1 MSSNIKSPDRKAKK
15 KELDAILVDG
25 KSLSIEDLA
34 AVSSEMCEV
43 RLRSEAI
50 SSMQKSEQMID
61 QIIKEKKPI
70 YAISTGVG
78 GLSNTVIDS
87 ATSEEFQKR
96 ILFSCS
102 VGVGDALSEEV
113 VRAAILCRL
122 NTFASGHSGVR
133 PQIADFLCNLLN
145 YHVYPF
151 VPEQG
156 SLGCSGD
163 IAPLA
168 HIGLLALGEGEVIL
182 KDGKRVLAKETLS
195 ALGLKPIKLRAKEGV
210 SLVNGCSLSAGLA
223 ALCCHKATN
232 LLKAAEII
240 ASMSVEALAGS
251 ASGFHNLLIGA
262 KPHNGQVRVASDIRR
277 LIENSSLIKS
287 SPNDPY
293 TIKAIPQVLGTAC
306 DALSFASEVARIEIN
321 SSSDNPL
328 LFSEQNEII
337 SGANFH
343 AQEVAFIMDALAI
356 ALTPVGDLSERRV
369 ERLLNPS
376 LSNKLPPFLVKNQG
390 INSGFLDAQFTI
402 AALAAENK
410 TLCAPASVNPSS
422 VSAAAEDHA
431 SQAPIAGRKLLK
443 LISNLEFILA
453 IEMICAAQALDF
465 RMEAGHEETMG
476 KGVRAAYE
484 LCRSEISFLVD
495 DRILYHDF
503 ERAKQIIRSGSL
515 VGSVEE
521 TIGSLLG

>member
-1 MSSNIKSPDRKAKK
+1 MSKMQIP
-15 KELDAILVDG
+15 KEELRDVLIVDG
-25 KSLSIEDLA
+25 ESLTIENLI
-34 AVSSEMCEV
+34 AVAGREMRRV
-43 RLRSEAI
+43 RLSNKAT
-50 SSMQKSEQMID
+50 SSMKKSEEMIE
-61 QIIKEKKPI
+61 QIIKEKKPV
-70 YAISTGVG
+70 YAVSTGVG

-96 ILFSCS
+96 ILLSCA
-102 VGVGDALSEEV
+102 VGVGPALSKEI

-133 PQIADFLCNLLN
+133 LQIAEFLCDLLN
-145 YHVYPF
+145 NHIYPY

-168 HIGLLALGEGEVIL
+168 HIGLLALGEGEIISE
-182 KDGKRVLAKETLS
+182 DGSRRPARETL
-195 ALGLKPIKLRAKEGV
+195 AGLGLEPIRLKAKEGI

-223 ALCCHKATN
+223 AICYYQGVN
-232 LLKAAEII
+232 LLKAAELIS
-240 ASMSVEALAGS
+240 AMSVEALRGS
-251 ASGFHNLLIGA
+251 KNGFHPSLIGA
-262 KPHNGQVRVASDIRR
+262 KPHRGQIKIALDIRR
-277 LIENSSLIKS
+277 MISGSSLLRD

-306 DALSFASEVARIEIN
+306 DALDFARGIATTEIN

-328 LFSEQNEII
+328 LFPDDQDQQII

-343 AQEVAFIMDALAI
+343 AQEVAFVMDSLAI
-356 ALTPVGDLSERRV
+356 ALAPVGDLAERRV
-369 ERLLNPS
+369 ERILNPT
-376 LSNKLPPFLVKNQG
+376 LSNKLPPFLVKNPG

-402 AALAAENK
+402 SALSAENK
-410 TLCAPASVNPSS
+410 TLCTPASINPSS

-443 LISNLEFILA
+443 LISNMEFMLG

-465 RMEAGHEETMG
+465 RLIETPTEKMG
-476 KGVRAAYE
+476 RGVQTAHD
-484 LCRSEISFLVD
+484 LCRSEVSFLTDD
-495 DRILYHDF
+495 DRVLYPDF
-503 ERAKQIIRSGSL
+503 NKIQQMIHSGKL
-515 VGSVEE
+515 VRQVENSVGKFLE
-521 TIGSLLG
+521 